1 MSILFSPVL
10 FFSLFSCAV
19 SYYLSGY
26 ATKFC
31 EIKD

>member
-1 MSILFSPVL
+1 MSILFSLVLL
-10 FFSLFSCAV
+10 FFLFSSAV

-26 ATKFC
+26 ATKFG